1 MELKHIYVNIIVYI
15 YHYIS
20 TYIIEIQI
28 YAYIINIYSLY
39 IYILLYIIPALY
51 KYIYIFFSI
60 HICTYYS
67 YLSQDADLSSL
78 SQMDTFLGVCFGP
91 LTIFDVAFSAQH
103 VCHSG

>member
-1 MELKHIYVNIIVYI
+1 MHTLSIYIV
-15 YHYIS
+15 
-20 TYIIEIQI
+20 
-28 YAYIINIYSLY
+28 Y

>member
-1 MELKHIYVNIIVYI
+1 MHTLSIYIVYI
-15 YHYIS
+15 Y
-20 TYIIEIQI
+20 IIVYHPCIIQI
-28 YAYIINIYSLY
+28 
-39 IYILLYIIPALY
+39 
-51 KYIYIFFSI
+51 YIYIFFSI

>member
-1 MELKHIYVNIIVYI
+1 MHTLSIYIV
-15 YHYIS
+15 
-20 TYIIEIQI
+20 
-28 YAYIINIYSLY
+28 Y

-51 KYIYIFFSI
+51 KYIYIYIFFSI